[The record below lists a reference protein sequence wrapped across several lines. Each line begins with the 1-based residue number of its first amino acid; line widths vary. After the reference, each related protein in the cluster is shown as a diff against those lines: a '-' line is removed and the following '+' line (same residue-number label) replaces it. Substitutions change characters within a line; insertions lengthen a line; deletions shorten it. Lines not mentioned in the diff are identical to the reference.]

1 MVENRGNVG
10 IEYSAGHAIA
20 EQLLYRLGENTA
32 ELPEARSSSPLLY
45 HELRFYELRV

>member
-32 ELPEARSSSPLLY
+32 EYRKPAAHRLLY